1 MSVNVQAERIDV
13 SARARKIVDETVA
26 VEAPINIYV
35 NDDYV
40 ITLLATPNLQKEL
53 ALGWLFDEG
62 VLQSSDE
69 IREVIVNQNDVKV
82 ITKEPLRE
90 ERLRVVGVTRLLTTA
105 CGLSVSKFM
114 EVISE
119 TDGRLIESGYN
130 VRASSVIKMIREELE
145 KRSKLFKLTGGTHAA
160 ALFER
165 EKIVAFA
172 EDIGRHSAI
181 DKTIGIAIQ
190 SKVDFSECVLVS
202 SGRQPADMILKVARM
217 GIPILAS
224 KASPIYSGIIA
235 AEKTGVT
242 LVCFVR
248 GQRMNVYTY
257 PSRILT

>member
-1 MSVNVQAERIDV
+1 MSANVQAERIDV
-13 SARARKIVDETVA
+13 STHARKMVDEAVA

-35 NDDYV
+35 NDDHV
-40 ITLLATPNLQKEL
+40 ITLLATPDLQKEL

-62 VLQSSDE
+62 VLQPSDE

-82 ITKEPLRE
+82 ITKAPLRE

-114 EVISE
+114 KLISE
-119 TDGRLIESGYN
+119 TDAHLIESGYK
-130 VRASSVIKMIREELE
+130 VRASSVIKMIEELE
-145 KRSKLFKLTGGTHAA
+145 KRSKLFTLTGGTHAA

-181 DKTIGIAIQ
+181 DKSIGIAIQ

-202 SGRQPADMILKVARM
+202 SGRQPADMVLKVARM
-217 GIPILAS
+217 GIPIFAS
-224 KASPIYSGIIA
+224 KASPIHSGVIA

-248 GQRMNVYTY
+248 GQRMNIYAY
-257 PSRILT
+257 PGRILT

>member
-1 MSVNVQAERIDV
+1 V
-13 SARARKIVDETVA
+13 VDEAVA
-26 VEAPINIYV
+26 VEAPINIYA
-35 NDDYV
+35 NDTYV

-62 VLQSSDE
+62 GLQSSDE
-69 IREVIVNQNDVKV
+69 VQEVIVNQNDVKV
-82 ITKEPLRE
+82 VTKEPLKE

-105 CGLSVSKFM
+105 CGLSVDKFM
-114 EVISE
+114 KVISE
-119 TDGRLIESGYN
+119 TDASLIRSGYK
-130 VRASSVIKMIREELE
+130 VRASSVIKMIAELE
-145 KRSKLFKLTGGTHAA
+145 KRSKIFVLTGGTHAA

-165 EKIVAFA
+165 EEIVAFS

-224 KASPIYSGIIA
+224 KASPIHSGIIA

-242 LVCFVR
+242 LICFVR
-248 GQRMNVYTY
+248 GQRMNIYTY
-257 PSRILT
+257 PNRILT